1 MSGCCDPRGCD
12 QMFGDGFARHV
23 ARKFR
28 RRGLD
33 AVAGRMVDFLAAD
46 GVAGATV
53 LDVGGGVG
61 EIGIELLRR
70 GAARATTLELSPA
83 YDEEAWRLAREAGVA
98 DRVRRRQVDIAATP
112 AAVEAADLVVL
123 HRVVCCYPDH
133 ERLLR
138 AVASRCRGRLA
149 FSYPPPNAVFR
160 GFSRLQN
167 MAFGVLGREYRS
179 FVHPPAAMIGT
190 AAAMGMRQVMAH
202 RGGVWHVAGLVPLVR

>member
-1 MSGCCDPRGCD
+1 
-12 QMFGDGFARHV
+12 MFGDGFARHV

-28 RRGLD
+28 RRGLA

-133 ERLLR
+133 ERLLG
-138 AVASRCRGRLA
+138 AVADRCRGRLA
-149 FSYPPPNAVFR
+149 FSYPPRNAVLR
-160 GFSRLQN
+160 GFSKLQN
-167 MAFGVLGREYRS
+167 VAFGVLDREYRS

-190 AAAMGMRQVMAH
+190 VAATGMRQVMAH
-202 RGGVWHVAGLVPLVR
+202 RGVVWRVARLVPLVR

>member
-123 HRVVCCYPDH
+123 HRVVCCY
-133 ERLLR
+133 
-138 AVASRCRGRLA
+138 
-149 FSYPPPNAVFR
+149 
-160 GFSRLQN
+160 
-167 MAFGVLGREYRS
+167 
-179 FVHPPAAMIGT
+179 
-190 AAAMGMRQVMAH
+190 
-202 RGGVWHVAGLVPLVR
+202 